1 MVMLGW
7 RGTCCFLLLVC
18 RFADP
23 LHWLE
28 YFPPRAKS
36 DLKSLGLKVRAY
48 HTWMH
53 THYTYAHMHTC
64 THMHTY
70 THAYMHTYTHYTHAH
85 IHTHIHTCIHY
96 NRWTGVDLS
105 SPPK

>member
-1 MVMLGW
+1 MSDISELRRLMNQ
-7 RGTCCFLLLVC
+7 RGACCFLLLVC

-48 HTWMH
+48 HCLTHMDAH
-53 THYTYAHMHTC
+53 TLHTC
-64 THMHTY
+64 THAHIYTY
-70 THAYMHTYTHYTHAH
+70 THAHMHVY
-85 IHTHIHTCIHY
+85 
-96 NRWTGVDLS
+96 
-105 SPPK
+105 